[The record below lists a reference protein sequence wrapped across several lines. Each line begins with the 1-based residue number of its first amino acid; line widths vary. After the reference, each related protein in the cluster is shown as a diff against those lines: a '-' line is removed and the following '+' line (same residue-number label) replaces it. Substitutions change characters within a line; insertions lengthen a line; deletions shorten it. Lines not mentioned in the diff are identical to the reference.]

1 LKTTDQIMSILCANS
16 NNGKHRRGIYN
27 TFQYTCTI
35 PYKNL
40 EKEVKENSS
49 NSTSNSDLS
58 WLFKL
63 K

>member
-1 LKTTDQIMSILCANS
+1 MSILCANS